1 MQIKFLNDTVLDH
14 GFKYGKASDPAAW
27 PSGGKSGGTDFTGS
41 PATYLR
47 PQKTAHRLLPKRLAK
62 RG

>member
-1 MQIKFLNDTVLDH
+1 MYGTV
-14 GFKYGKASDPAAW
+14 SDPAAW
-27 PSGGKSGGTDFTGS
+27 PSGGKSGVTDFTGS